1 MVINPSDFNILVVD
15 DIASNIIL
23 MKAIL
28 SREGYNVSTA
38 GNGKDAISIIEKTP
52 PDLLL
57 LDVMMPQMDGFQ
69 VCTHI
74 RNMVGMNDMPIIL
87 LTALNSN
94 DDIVKGFSV
103 GANDFVSKPFN
114 NDVLLM
120 RIKFQLSMVA
130 SLRIIK
136 SQSEELEKI
145 IKSRDIMYSI
155 IAHDLRSPLATT
167 RMVMNYVVDEINQYK
182 LDSDIVDMLQNV
194 NTISEDAFNLF
205 DNLLKW
211 TKSQTGRLNSIKQKV
226 EISELVHSSIDVLQ
240 TVASSKGIDI
250 EVINLPEKI
259 NVSVDIDMMKTVF
272 RNIISN
278 AIKFSKS
285 GDKITIVISEKDE
298 DNICIEVKDQG
309 CGISPEN
316 VSKIMDGNIDFS
328 TNGTSEESGS
338 GLGLMLTRDFIERNG
353 GKLQLVSQMG
363 VGSTFSFCIPKL
375 K

>member
-1 MVINPSDFNILVVD
+1 MVINPSDFHILVVD

-28 SREGYNVSTA
+28 SREGYNVSTTS
-38 GNGKDAISIIEKTP
+38 NGKDAISIIEKTP

-57 LDVMMPQMDGFQ
+57 LDVMMPQMDGYQ

-74 RNMVGMNDMPIIL
+74 RNIIGMDDLPIIL

-120 RIKFQLSMVA
+120 RIKFQLSMAA

-167 RMVMNYVVDEINQYK
+167 RMVMNYIVDEIKQYK

-194 NTISEDAFNLF
+194 NTITEDAFNLF

-226 EISELVHSSIDVLQ
+226 EVSELVHSSIDVLQ
-240 TVASSKGIDI
+240 TVALSKGIDI

-285 GDKITIVISEKDE
+285 GDKITIIISDKDE

-316 VSKIMDGNIDFS
+316 VSKIIDGNIDFS

-353 GKLQLVSQMG
+353 GKLELVSQMG